1 MDNAKKINMNIEDG
15 NAYYTKTLEKLFSES
30 NSYKSWGEVTL
41 LEGSL
46 RLDDNSFLKVKG
58 VGKEQGKSE
67 VVSISDKRSLH
78 AAIFRK
84 KKNINAI
91 LITHQT
97 NASQVKETIPPILDD
112 QAQLLGPTLKFVDLK
127 GEIKGFVK
135 QILSGLK
142 GRYAT
147 ILSNG
152 QSICIGKNI
161 EDAYI
166 AAQLVEKTSKAFLEA
181 KHLGGAKGINII
193 EAWLM
198 HKFYIYKYSK
208 ESEKNR

>member
-1 MDNAKKINMNIEDG
+1 MTLEEGKS
-15 NAYYTKTLEKLFSES
+15 YYTKTIENLLAN
-30 NSYKSWGEVTL
+30 NSGYQSWGEVTIL
-41 LEGSL
+41 DGSL
-46 RLDDNSFLKVKG
+46 RLNDNEILRVKG
-58 VGKEQGKSE
+58 IGEKASFETI
-67 VVSISDKRSLH
+67 SIKDDKSLH
-78 AAIFRK
+78 AAIYRK
-84 KKNINAI
+84 KKPINSI

-112 QAQLLGPTLKFVDLK
+112 QAQLLGPTLKYIPLK
-127 GEIKGFVK
+127 GEIKSFVK
-135 QILSGLK
+135 QILRGLK

-147 ILSNG
+147 ILSNE
-152 QSICIGKNI
+152 QSICIGKSI

-198 HKFYIYKYSK
+198 HKFYLYKYSK